1 MIVPILSNFLKLKE
15 SLKKTRQNVFSK
27 IANILASSSE
37 INENDLN
44 QIEEILISGDLGT
57 ELVDSLM
64 RSIRS
69 NKLNNHFSSNEQLKS
84 IILNELD
91 KLIPTL
97 DLTILLNSDITNQ
110 KPLVITLI
118 GINGSGKTTTVAKL
132 ANFFIERNEK
142 VILGAADTFRAAAND
157 QVKEWAQ
164 RLRIDIVDDL
174 VSDPSSIAYKTID
187 FAIKN
192 SYDKVIIDTAGRL
205 HNNKNLMLE
214 LSKMEKVINKKIS
227 QNQHF
232 NLLVVDANQGQ
243 NIISQLKEFQNY
255 IKIDGI
261 IISKLDGT
269 AKGGAILSVLR
280 KTKIPIYF
288 IGLGEQ
294 VEDFEIFD
302 KNKFI
307 NALIN

>member
-91 KLIPTL
+91 KLIPAL

-294 VEDFEIFD
+294 VKDFEIFD

>member
-1 MIVPILSNFLKLKE
+1 VPILSNFLKLKE

-294 VEDFEIFD
+294 VKDFEIFD

>member
-164 RLRIDIVDDL
+164 RLRIDIVDDI

>member
-91 KLIPTL
+91 KLIPAL

-164 RLRIDIVDDL
+164 RLRIDIVDDI

-187 FAIKN
+187 FAINN